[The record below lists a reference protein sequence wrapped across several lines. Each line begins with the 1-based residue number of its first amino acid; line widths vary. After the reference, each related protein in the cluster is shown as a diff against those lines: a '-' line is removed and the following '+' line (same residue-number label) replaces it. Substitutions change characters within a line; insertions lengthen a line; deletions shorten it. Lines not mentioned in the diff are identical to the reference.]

1 MIPYLGC
8 DAARSMLEPF
18 VDAELPVAEQ
28 VALEVHLRWCDTC
41 RARVEDLQL
50 IGAALRVG
58 SAASTLIPQDA
69 AALEAMESE
78 VLARIDAERDQS
90 LGVRCRELL
99 TMRFLWPALGAS
111 LALVI
116 CVCAV
121 TVVSGVV
128 RAERPDSMAA
138 LLSGLASAGSDH
150 SPLKLAPHAA
160 RLDPRLPAPRAL
172 PVRPV
177 ISSIRE
183 GDAVFLL
190 SAVVTREGRVATYE
204 LLRSARE
211 PSDEVSAL
219 VDALKYSRFAP
230 AQTAEGAVNVV
241 WLLAHT
247 TVKAPAAPEHLEK
260 SLSDGLARPVLRP
273 ARS

>member
-1 MIPYLGC
+1 MIAYLGC
-8 DAARSMLEPF
+8 DAARGMLEPF
-18 VDAELPVAEQ
+18 VDAELAVAEQ
-28 VALEVHLRWCDTC
+28 VALEAHLRWCDTC

-58 SAASTLIPQDA
+58 SAASTMVPQDA

-111 LALVI
+111 LALVM
-116 CVCAV
+116 CVCGVTAV
-121 TVVSGVV
+121 YGIV

-138 LLSGLASAGSDH
+138 LLST
-150 SPLKLAPHAA
+150 
-160 RLDPRLPAPRAL
+160 RLDPRLPAPHAL

-177 ISSIRE
+177 ISSIPE
-183 GDAVFLL
+183 GEAVFLL
-190 SAVVTREGRVATYE
+190 SAVVTSEGRIATYE

-230 AQTAEGAVNVV
+230 AQTAHGAVNVV

-247 TVKAPAAPEHLEK
+247 TVKAPVAPDQLEK
-260 SLSDGLARPVLRP
+260 SLNDGLARPVLRP